1 MPSYEKYMSNISTY
15 EELEAEEKRLQA
27 LLYSHKENIR
37 DSFAAV
43 KEGLNPFKQA
53 VHTIK
58 KLFSRD
64 KSNPLMRFGVDF
76 GVDVFI
82 RRLLLAKAGWF
93 TKIVIPFFVRNY
105 SSYFVNESKRSKI
118 VQKIRNFFKLDTNNP
133 TQPSSSPTSSNENP
147 Q

>member
-1 MPSYEKYMSNISTY
+1 MSNIRTY
-15 EELEAEEKRLQA
+15 EDLEMEEKRLQA

-37 DSFAAV
+37 ESFAAV

-64 KSNPLMRFGVDF
+64 KSNPLMKFGVDF
-76 GVDVFI
+76 SVDVFI

-93 TKIVIPFFVRNY
+93 TKIVVPFFVRNY
-105 SSYFVNESKRSKI
+105 SSHFVNESKRSKI
-118 VQKIRNFFKLDTNNP
+118 LQKIRRFFKLDANDP
-133 TQPSSSPTSSNENP
+133 AQPSSTPMS
-147 Q
+147 